1 MSTLEDKQILWL
13 RRRPPASWTGLVG
26 PKAVSLCTLRRLGM
40 RVPACFFVTTMAF
53 RRHLDAGGLRQKIGS
68 LLDGLGTGADAKQ
81 SALEEVRQ
89 IVTQAQAG
97 EDLRREIASAC
108 SRLGAGVMAV
118 RSSATAEDLPGHSF
132 AGQYETILG
141 VKSLEECLDA
151 VKRCWAS
158 VWTDRAY
165 EYRRRNGID
174 HRQVEMAVIV
184 QEQIE
189 PDAAGVAFSLDPIKG
204 SRSRIVIE
212 ACAGLG
218 EALVT
223 GRVQPDRIVLR
234 KRNLAVIRKTV
245 PEGHAREPVLASG
258 SAKELA
264 RGLRRIEKKLGCAQD
279 VEWAVKDRRLW
290 FLQARPITVI
300 PPQKPWEDRQV
311 WTNLNTG
318 EVMPDVMTPVTWSM
332 IRSLF
337 LPFFQSVFDLVGA
350 DISRGAVV
358 GLMGGRVYFNI
369 NTGLAAARPF
379 TDPARLAAANSL
391 FGGEQIRSF
400 ELGEFDIGEEDLPDL
415 GFSWPRYIL
424 SWPRLACALLTHS
437 SARGDRAR
445 ARVHAHSDAVRRL
458 DLSHM
463 SEAELGMT
471 FCTSLRQFTRGLN
484 LLYLVTSLPALQVF
498 DRACRKWLGD
508 QDLRLAYRLMAAQG
522 GMADTEAG
530 LDLWRLAERA
540 HADGETEGLLLAGE
554 PWSELRGRLM
564 RTGRGRAFL
573 EAWDRFMTEHGHHA
587 RGELEF
593 YNARW
598 SERPDYCLGLVCH
611 YLRAIDA
618 ISPVENHRRLA
629 LEREELV
636 RRCRWRLRNP
646 VRRAL
651 FSWSL
656 RRAGKLA
663 VDRENWKNELVRLLA
678 ALRQVLLVLGQRL
691 EQAGVLTH
699 AEDVFFLEV
708 SEIEALSQGRVD
720 PGVRQRILERRAEYE
735 RNKTFT
741 PPPVV
746 VGPFDPGRHGQF
758 RIDTDV
764 KELKGIAVSPGVAS
778 GRARVILRTD
788 DRQHVEA
795 GEILVA
801 PFTDPAWTPYF
812 LPAAGVVMDQGGVLS
827 HGAII
832 AREYGIPAVV
842 NVGPASRIIRTGQR
856 IRVDGD
862 RGVVTIEGSG
872 LQFAI

>member
-1 MSTLEDKQILWL
+1 
-13 RRRPPASWTGLVG
+13 
-26 PKAVSLCTLRRLGM
+26 
-40 RVPACFFVTTMAF
+40 
-53 RRHLDAGGLRQKIGS
+53 
-68 LLDGLGTGADAKQ
+68 
-81 SALEEVRQ
+81 
-89 IVTQAQAG
+89 
-97 EDLRREIASAC
+97 
-108 SRLGAGVMAV
+108 
-118 RSSATAEDLPGHSF
+118 
-132 AGQYETILG
+132 
-141 VKSLEECLDA
+141 
-151 VKRCWAS
+151 
-158 VWTDRAY
+158 
-165 EYRRRNGID
+165 
-174 HRQVEMAVIV
+174 
-184 QEQIE
+184 
-189 PDAAGVAFSLDPIKG
+189 
-204 SRSRIVIE
+204 
-212 ACAGLG
+212 
-218 EALVT
+218 
-223 GRVQPDRIVLR
+223 
-234 KRNLAVIRKTV
+234 
-245 PEGHAREPVLASG
+245 
-258 SAKELA
+258 
-264 RGLRRIEKKLGCAQD
+264 
-279 VEWAVKDRRLW
+279 
-290 FLQARPITVI
+290 
-300 PPQKPWEDRQV
+300 
-311 WTNLNTG
+311 
-318 EVMPDVMTPVTWSM
+318 
-332 IRSLF
+332 
-337 LPFFQSVFDLVGA
+337 
-350 DISRGAVV
+350 
-358 GLMGGRVYFNI
+358 
-369 NTGLAAARPF
+369 
-379 TDPARLAAANSL
+379 
-391 FGGEQIRSF
+391 
-400 ELGEFDIGEEDLPDL
+400 
-415 GFSWPRYIL
+415 
-424 SWPRLACALLTHS
+424 
-437 SARGDRAR
+437 
-445 ARVHAHSDAVRRL
+445 
-458 DLSHM
+458 
-463 SEAELGMT
+463 
-471 FCTSLRQFTRGLN
+471 
-484 LLYLVTSLPALQVF
+484 
-498 DRACRKWLGD
+498 
-508 QDLRLAYRLMAAQG
+508 
-522 GMADTEAG
+522 
-530 LDLWRLAERA
+530 
-540 HADGETEGLLLAGE
+540 
-554 PWSELRGRLM
+554 
-564 RTGRGRAFL
+564 
-573 EAWDRFMTEHGHHA
+573 
-587 RGELEF
+587 
-593 YNARW
+593 
-598 SERPDYCLGLVCH
+598 VCH